1 MAISKARKDEL
12 LEQYAA
18 LIDDSSAL
26 FFAEYTGMN
35 VKAMNELRG
44 KVYEADGVFHIT
56 KNTILSLA
64 LGNADQEIPAEL
76 LQGQL
81 ATGFALNEAPTLAK
95 ALVDYAKK
103 SDNLALK
110 GGLFDSKFLTPAE
123 IEALAKMPSLDQLRS
138 QILGLVN
145 APARDIASV
154 IATGVRQ
161 VVNVVDAYSKSE
173 ENATEAAA

>member
-12 LEQYAA
+12 FEQYTS
-18 LIDDSSAL
+18 LINESKAI
-26 FFAEYTGMN
+26 FFTEYSGMT
-35 VKAMNELRG
+35 VKAMNDLRG
-44 KVYEADGVFHIT
+44 KVYEADGTIHVT

-64 LGNADQEIPAEL
+64 LANGDREIPPEL

-81 ATGFALNEAPTLAK
+81 ATGFALNEVPSLAK
-95 ALVDYAKK
+95 ALVDYAEK
-103 SDNLALK
+103 SDKISLK
-110 GGLFDSKFLTPAE
+110 GGFLGDTFLTADE
-123 IEALAKMPSLDQLRS
+123 IEALAKLPTLDQLRS

-145 APARDIASV
+145 APARNIASV

-173 ENATEAAA
+173 EGSAEAA